1 MNIVAAGSVVKSAK
15 VIVRRAG
22 AGLAVVAMSVALATV
37 VAAGGQQPAK
47 PAAPKAAAPAA
58 KAAAGKPAAKPAG
71 GKLADGTSGLVT
83 AGEGFKN
90 VQALKDVPMDDFL
103 PLMGLMTHAV
113 GGDCATCHLNA
124 GTELVAWEADTPNK
138 KKAREMAFMV
148 LAINKQHFGGR
159 TVVTCWTCHRGRS
172 TPIQTPNFDQ
182 IYGELEFLQEDLV
195 MATAPGLP
203 RPEPIVDRYLKA
215 IGGLDKLNAITS
227 LSATGTS
234 VGFRGFGGGGEVE
247 LFGKF
252 PDQRS
257 MVIHYKEA
265 KGRDATVRSFDGK
278 IGWTKTPLN
287 VLGEHQL
294 HGTELDGARFDA
306 QMMFPQQVKQIL
318 TRLRTLDPTEIN
330 GRAVDVVQGNGPRN
344 TFATLYFDKETG
356 LLTRLVRF
364 GPSLIGRL
372 PTQFDYSD
380 YREVNGVKMA
390 HKIDFVWLDGREA
403 LLLKEIKANVPV
415 NPAYFGRPTDV
426 EKLK

>member
-1 MNIVAAGSVVKSAK
+1 VSIVTVGVVKK
-15 VIVRRAG
+15 LAG
-22 AGLAVVAMSVALATV
+22 VMVAISGVALTTAVVLAGQAPKP
-37 VAAGGQQPAK
+37 AAPAK
-47 PAAPKAAAPAA
+47 PAAPRAAA
-58 KAAAGKPAAKPAG
+58 KPAAKPA
-71 GKLADGTSGLVT
+71 ADGVVT
-83 AGEGFKN
+83 AGAGFKN

-124 GTELVAWEADTPNK
+124 GTELVVWEADTPMK
-138 KKAREMAFMV
+138 KKAREMSFMV

-172 TPIQTPNFDQ
+172 MPVQTPTMDQ
-182 IYGELEFLQEDLV
+182 IYGELDFVPEDLV

-203 RPEPIVDRYLKA
+203 RPEPFVDRFLKA
-215 IGGLDKLNAITS
+215 LGGVDKLNAITS
-227 LSATGTS
+227 IAATGTS
-234 VGFRGFGGGGEVE
+234 VGFRGFGGGGDVQ

-278 IGWTKTPLN
+278 VGWTKTPLN

-306 QMMFPQQVKQIL
+306 QFMFPQQLTKIL
-318 TRLRTLDPTEIN
+318 TRLRTLDPTEID
-330 GRAVDVVQGNGPRN
+330 GRAVDVIQGNGPRN

-415 NPAYFGRPTDV
+415 NPAFFGKPTDV
-426 EKLK
+426 EKLTK